1 MMFVPHRD
9 QSEIAMVKDHLEVE
23 WRDGS
28 TLWIALKSLKES
40 NAMEVVE
47 YAVTNQIN
55 TEPTFNWWVHVVS
68 K

>member
-1 MMFVPHRD
+1 MNDKTD
-9 QSEIAMVKDHLEVE
+9 QCIKQVHKQVEKQNTAGWDLEVE

-47 YAVTNQIN
+47 YAVTN
-55 TEPTFNWWVHVVS
+55 
-68 K
+68 